1 MIKTTDD
8 VVKFLE
14 LIELAQLNKKD
25 WEKALK
31 EDYDADTKH
40 DIHKESDNE
49 EDPYFVFDTK
59 EQRNRVTLIKMGWKP
74 PTSLP
79 SDDIVKHLN

>member
-40 DIHKESDNE
+40 DIRKEYDNVL
-49 EDPYFVFDTK
+49 EDLLELLK
-59 EQRNRVTLIKMGWKP
+59 
-74 PTSLP
+74 
-79 SDDIVKHLN
+79 

>member
-14 LIELAQLNKKD
+14 LIEFAKHNKEL
-25 WEKALK
+25 WEIALK

-40 DIHKESDNE
+40 DIHKEYDSVL
-49 EDPYFVFDTK
+49 EDLLELLK
-59 EQRNRVTLIKMGWKP
+59 
-74 PTSLP
+74 
-79 SDDIVKHLN
+79 

>member
-8 VVKFLE
+8 VVRFLK

-40 DIHKESDNE
+40 DIRKEYDNVLE
-49 EDPYFVFDTK
+49 ELLELLK
-59 EQRNRVTLIKMGWKP
+59 
-74 PTSLP
+74 
-79 SDDIVKHLN
+79 

>member
-14 LIELAQLNKKD
+14 LIELAKLNKKD

-40 DIHKESDNE
+40 DIHKEYDNVL
-49 EDPYFVFDTK
+49 EDLLELLK
-59 EQRNRVTLIKMGWKP
+59 
-74 PTSLP
+74 
-79 SDDIVKHLN
+79 